1 MKELILTGVLLFASI
16 SFSQKALANRENLP
30 MSVYYSVEVDP
41 FITYEEIKE
50 RINRVATQLAL
61 DYEEQEIV
69 VVMIMKGAL
78 CLAVDLIRAISFLCT
93 IEYMQTSSY
102 GMKGECRGGLEIKGV
117 EAVKMC
123 FLSMTFLTLAIHSL
137 KYIKRLLKK
146 TKIFKITSFG
156 F

>member
-1 MKELILTGVLLFASI
+1 M
-16 SFSQKALANRENLP
+16 SFPQKALANIENPP
-30 MSVYYSVEVDP
+30 MSVYSSVAVEP
-41 FITYEEIKE
+41 FITYEEVKE
-50 RINRVATQLAL
+50 KINQVAAQLAL
-61 DYEEQEIV
+61 DYKSQEIV
-69 VVMIMKGAL
+69 LVLVMKRAL

-123 FLSMTFLTLAIHSL
+123 FLSMAFLTLAIHSL

-146 TKIFKITSFG
+146 TKIFKVVG
-156 F
+156 FAF